1 MFDGLMVTITS
12 FKLID
17 RSGTDPQIN
26 YFYFICFLVL
36 SSVIIYLLLCI
47 TNM

>member
-1 MFDGLMVTITS
+1 MFDGLMVTMTL

-17 RSGTDPQIN
+17 RSGTDPQRN
-26 YFYFICFLVL
+26 YFNFICFLL
-36 SSVIIYLLLCI
+36 LISVIIYLLLYI